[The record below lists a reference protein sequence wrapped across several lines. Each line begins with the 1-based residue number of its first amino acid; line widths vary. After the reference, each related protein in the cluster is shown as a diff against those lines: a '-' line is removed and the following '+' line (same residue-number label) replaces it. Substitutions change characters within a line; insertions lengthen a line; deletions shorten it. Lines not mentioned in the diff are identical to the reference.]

1 MKAFSDYNPITV
13 FVTLMCAAGVCM
25 FSTDPVL
32 LLLSLMGAAALFFA
46 RHGFA
51 AWRSCWWYSLIFLL
65 SLVLNP
71 LFNHNGMTVLF
82 VLNNNPITL
91 EALCFGAVMG
101 AMIVGVM
108 WWFLSF
114 SGIMSSDKLLYIF
127 GSVSPKL
134 ALILSMTLRYVPLF
148 RRQAVKTHQ
157 AQKALGLY
165 KEDSIPDTLRGG
177 LRVFSVMVTWALENG
192 VITADSMTARGYG
205 VGRRSHFAI
214 FRFRREDAALLALT
228 VLLTGLTLA
237 GLGLGAVG
245 WVFYPRLMPPELSA
259 MSYLAY
265 FAYGLL
271 CLLPA
276 TLEILEAI
284 KWKSLRSA
292 I

>member
-1 MKAFSDYNPITV
+1 VKAFGDYNPITV
-13 FVTLMCAAGVCM
+13 FVCLMSAAGVCM
-25 FSTDPVL
+25 FSMDPL
-32 LLLSLMGAAALFFA
+32 FLLLSLMGAAALFFA
-46 RHGFA
+46 RNGFG
-51 AWRSCWWYSLIFLL
+51 AWRSCVGYLLIFLATTI
-65 SLVLNP
+65 LNP
-71 LFNHNGMTVLF
+71 LFIHNGVTVLF

-91 EALCFGAVMG
+91 EACVYGAALG
-101 AMIVGVM
+101 AMVTGVI
-108 WWFLSF
+108 WWFRSF
-114 SGIMSSDKLLYIF
+114 SDIMSSDKLLYLF

-148 RRQAVKTHQ
+148 RRQAVKTNQ

-214 FRFRREDAALLALT
+214 FRFRKADGILVGAALGLLALT
-228 VLLTGLTLA
+228 LM
-237 GLGLGAVG
+237 GLGLDAVG
-245 WVFYPRLMPPELSA
+245 WVFYPRLTAPEVSLLSYI
-259 MSYLAY
+259 SY
-265 FAYGLL
+265 FSYGLL

-276 TLEILEAI
+276 TLEILEVI
-284 KWKSLRSA
+284 KWRSLRSA

>member
-13 FVTLMCAAGVCM
+13 FVSLMSAAGVCM

-32 LLLSLMGAAALFFA
+32 LLLSLIGAAALFFA
-46 RHGFA
+46 RHGFS
-51 AWRSCWWYSLIFLL
+51 AWRSCWWYALIFLL
-65 SLVLNP
+65 SLILNP
-71 LFNHNGMTVLF
+71 LLNHNGMTVLF

-91 EALCFGAVMG
+91 EALCFGAAMG
-101 AMIVGVM
+101 AMVVGVM

-114 SGIMSSDKLLYIF
+114 SGIMSSDKLLYLF
-127 GSVSPKL
+127 GAASPRL

-148 RRQAVKTHQ
+148 RRQAVKTNQ

-165 KEDSIPDTLRGG
+165 KEDSIPDALRGG
-177 LRVFSVMVTWALENG
+177 MRVFSVMVTWALENG

-214 FRFRREDAALLALT
+214 FRFRRADGILVAVSLALLALT
-228 VLLTGLTLA
+228 LTGL
-237 GLGLGAVG
+237 GLNAVG
-245 WVFYPRLMPPELSA
+245 WEFYPRLTPPDFTVL
-259 MSYLAY
+259 SYLCY
-265 FAYGLL
+265 LAYGLL

-284 KWKSLRSA
+284 KWRSLRSA

>member
-1 MKAFSDYNPITV
+1 MKAFGDYNPITV
-13 FVTLMCAAGVCM
+13 FVTLMSAAGVCM

-32 LLLSLMGAAALFFA
+32 LLLSLLGAAALFFA
-46 RHGFA
+46 RHGFG
-51 AWRSCWWYSLIFLL
+51 AWRSCWWYVLIFLL
-65 SLVLNP
+65 SLILNP
-71 LFNHNGMTVLF
+71 LLNHNGMTVLF
-82 VLNNNPITL
+82 VLNDNPITL
-91 EALCFGAVMG
+91 EALCYGAAMG

-114 SGIMSSDKLLYIF
+114 SGIMSSDKLLYLF
-127 GSVSPKL
+127 GAASPKL

-148 RRQAVKTHQ
+148 RRQAVKTNQ

-177 LRVFSVMVTWALENG
+177 MRVFSVMVTWALENG

-205 VGRRSHFAI
+205 VGKRSHFAI
-214 FRFRREDAALLALT
+214 FRFRRADGILVALALT
-228 VLLTGLTLA
+228 LLAVTLL

-245 WVFYPRLMPPELSA
+245 WVFYPRLVPPAFSA
-259 MSYLAY
+259 LSYLCY
-265 FAYGLL
+265 SAYGLL

-284 KWKSLRSA
+284 KWRSLRSA

>member
-1 MKAFSDYNPITV
+1 VKAFSDYNPITV

-25 FSTDPVL
+25 FSTDPFL

-46 RHGFA
+46 RHGFE

-65 SLVLNP
+65 SLILNP

-82 VLNNNPITL
+82 VLNDNPITL

-114 SGIMSSDKLLYIF
+114 SGIMSSDKLLYLF
-127 GSVSPKL
+127 GAASPKL

-148 RRQAVKTHQ
+148 RRQAVKTNQ

-214 FRFRREDAALLALT
+214 FRFRKADGILVGAALGLLALT
-228 VLLTGLTLA
+228 LM
-237 GLGLGAVG
+237 GLGLDAVG
-245 WVFYPRLMPPELSA
+245 WVFYPRLTAPEVSLLSYI
-259 MSYLAY
+259 SY
-265 FAYGLL
+265 FSYGLL

-276 TLEILEAI
+276 TLEILEVI
-284 KWKSLRSA
+284 KWRSLRSA

>member
-1 MKAFSDYNPITV
+1 MKAFGDYNPITV
-13 FVTLMCAAGVCM
+13 FVCLMSAAGVCM
-25 FSTDPVL
+25 FSTDPLL
-32 LLLSLMGAAALFFA
+32 LLLSLLGAAALFFA
-46 RHGFA
+46 RHGFG

-65 SLVLNP
+65 SLILNP

-91 EALCFGAVMG
+91 EALCYGAVMG
-101 AMIVGVM
+101 IMIVGVM

-114 SGIMSSDKLLYIF
+114 SGIMSSDKLLYLF

-165 KEDSIPDTLRGG
+165 REDSIPDTLRGG
-177 LRVFSVMVTWALENG
+177 MRVFSVMVTWALENG

-205 VGRRSHFAI
+205 VGKRSHFAI
-214 FRFRREDAALLALT
+214 FRFRKEDALLLAAS
-228 VLLTGLTLA
+228 VLLTGITLA

-245 WVFYPRLMPPELSA
+245 WAFYPRLTAPDFSALSVV
-259 MSYLAY
+259 SYV
-265 FAYGLL
+265 AYGLL
-271 CLLPA
+271 CMLPA
-276 TLEILEAI
+276 TLEILEAF

>member
-192 VITADSMTARGYG
+192 IITADSMTARGYG
-205 VGRRSHFAI
+205 LGKRSSFSIFTWTSNDLLLLFLSLLLGGVSLWGISNHAI
-214 FRFRREDAALLALT
+214 A
-228 VLLTGLTLA
+228 
-237 GLGLGAVG
+237 
-245 WVFYPRLMPPELSA
+245 FYPKFVIPPLSLSIFA
-259 MSYLAY
+259 GYLAY
-265 FAYGLL
+265 SLL
-271 CLLPA
+271 IILPLIIHA
-276 TLEILEAI
+276 KEAI
-284 KWKSLRSA
+284 QWHCWKSA
-292 I
+292 M

>member
-1 MKAFSDYNPITV
+1 MKAFGDYNPITV
-13 FVTLMCAAGVCM
+13 FVCLMSAAGVCM
-25 FSTDPVL
+25 FCMDPLL
-32 LLLSLMGAAALFFA
+32 LLLSLTGAAALFFA
-46 RHGFA
+46 RHGFH
-51 AWRSCWWYSLIFLL
+51 AWRSCWWYSLIFLG

-82 VLNNNPITL
+82 VLNDNPITL
-91 EALCFGAVMG
+91 EALCYGAAMG

-114 SGIMSSDKLLYIF
+114 SGIMSSDKLLYLF
-127 GSVSPKL
+127 GAVSPKL

-148 RRQAVKTHQ
+148 RRQAVKTNQ

-192 VITADSMTARGYG
+192 VITADSMSARGYG

-214 FRFRREDAALLALT
+214 FRFRKADGILVALALL
-228 VLLTGLTLA
+228 LLGLTLA

-245 WVFYPRLMPPELSA
+245 WGYYPRLAMPELSA
-259 MSYLAY
+259 FSYISY
-265 FAYGLL
+265 FSYGLL

-284 KWKSLRSA
+284 KWRSLRSA